1 MEEKTEWE
9 KLVENLCNALSE
21 FWGNVLKGIQELEE
35 SGEGKAYALMEKIKD
50 KYTADKNG
58 QTLEKIA
65 LHAEEEN
72 IYVSISVLR
81 SKETGEIEEIYPV
94 LKNQED
100 YEVNKELDLKA
111 GFTVHEA
118 EIETCCKE
126 CGMHNT
132 EEG

>member
-9 KLVENLCNALSE
+9 TLVENLCNGLRE
-21 FWGNVLKGIQELEE
+21 FWGNVEKGIKELSE
-35 SGEGKAYALMEKIKD
+35 SGEDKAYALMRKIRD

-58 QTLEKIA
+58 QVLEKIA
-65 LHAEEEN
+65 LHAEEEG

-81 SKETGEIEEIYPV
+81 SKDTGEIEEIYTV

-126 CGMHNT
+126 CGLHNT